1 MTSHVSL
8 SISAMSAEQ
17 SQAEMRAELSKQSA
31 KTLEEQKKREAQD
44 ALVRRLQ
51 KRVLLL
57 TKVPKTRHSIPLV
70 QINVFSGAKS
80 LTFDSSA
87 PYKPSGTS

>member
-1 MTSHVSL
+1 MRSVER
-8 SISAMSAEQ
+8 AE
-17 SQAEMRAELSKQSA
+17 AELSAELSQQRA

-57 TKVPKTRHSIPLV
+57 TKVPDHQGHAATHHR
-70 QINVFSGAKS
+70 
-80 LTFDSSA
+80 
-87 PYKPSGTS
+87 

>member
-1 MTSHVSL
+1 MRSVER
-8 SISAMSAEQ
+8 AE
-17 SQAEMRAELSKQSA
+17 AELSAELAQQRS

-57 TKVPKTRHSIPLV
+57 TKVPRKNIDTTA
-70 QINVFSGAKS
+70 VFICPMAD
-80 LTFDSSA
+80 FDFTYSVNTESQH
-87 PYKPSGTS
+87 